1 MPTKTK
7 AKPEADE
14 ADTETDGD
22 EKLEENVV
30 VEFNGY
36 TFTIPKSADDWP
48 TRAELARIRAVA
60 VQSIDA
66 WLDFL
71 ELLLGEQQ
79 WRIAVD
85 HAAPKRRDLFALVN
99 LITDTVSEECVI

>member
-7 AKPEADE
+7 AKPEAEVQEEQDE
-14 ADTETDGD
+14 SAPP
-22 EKLEENVV
+22 EEVL

-36 TFTIPKSADDWP
+36 TFTIPKQADDWP

-79 WRIAVD
+79 WRIACD
-85 HAAPKRRDLFALVN
+85 HAAPKRRDLFELVN
-99 LITDTVSEECVI
+99 RITDAVSEECVI